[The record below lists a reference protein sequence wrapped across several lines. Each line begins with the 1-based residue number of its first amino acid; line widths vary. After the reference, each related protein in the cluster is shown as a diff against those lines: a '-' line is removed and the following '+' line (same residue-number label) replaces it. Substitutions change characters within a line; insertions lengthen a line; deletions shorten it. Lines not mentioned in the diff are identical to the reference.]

1 MSNTPE
7 GKVKAK
13 VRDIFR
19 AFDLAYCH
27 VPGSAYGTG
36 GVGDYI
42 CCVNGIYL
50 EVEVKSLESKGK
62 GKQTELQ
69 KIRCKEVLEAKGY
82 YVVVN
87 EDRLDALEQLIGALL
102 GIGFTN
108 RVVLSEEFS
117 S

>member
-1 MSNTPE
+1 MTANTPE
-7 GKVKAK
+7 NKVKAK

-27 VPGSAYGTG
+27 VPGSVYGTG
-36 GVGDYI
+36 GVGDYV

-50 EVEVKSLESKGK
+50 EVEVKAGK

-69 KIRCKEVLEAKGY
+69 KIRAKAVLEAKGY

-87 EDRLDALEQLIGALL
+87 EARLDALEQLIGALL
-102 GIGFTN
+102 AMGFTN